1 MIQFFRKIIKACS
14 NQTKIS
20 EIKRNVQNGLFFVV
34 GKALERLNRKEEAID
49 CYNKVDELEVSNGKL
64 IENRQKG
71 VGSIGN
77 NSSVSIIS
85 IWR

>member
-34 GKALERLNRKEEAID
+34 GKR
-49 CYNKVDELEVSNGKL
+49 
-64 IENRQKG
+64 
-71 VGSIGN
+71 
-77 NSSVSIIS
+77 SSVPRQSQQDLGHRQIRIFG
-85 IWR
+85 